1 MIQLRFLTT
10 EPSLLLGVARPFY
23 SLPTQAMI
31 HAIPSVLVAARPTLL
46 RHGLVALLRQRWPHL
61 LFTLTAAVG
70 QVAELVARRSFNV
83 VVLDEALPGRALPEL
98 LTALHRARPT
108 QRIIRLLQ
116 TTRPREQAATPLPWP
131 DTQLLLPHQVP
142 LPVLLQ
148 ALSPWLDPAA
158 GTSPEPSGRPGA
170 LAGDRTFS
178 TRELEILHLVASDCC
193 NQEIADRLCLSVR
206 TVESHRRTLL
216 HKAGAH
222 TSVGLAVR
230 AMREG
235 WIS

>member
-1 MIQLRFLTT
+1 MTY
-10 EPSLLLGVARPFY
+10 P
-23 SLPTQAMI
+23 
-31 HAIPSVLVAARPTLL
+31 IPSVLVAARPTLL
-46 RHGLVALLRQRWPHL
+46 RHGLVTLLRQRWPRL
-61 LFTLTAAVG
+61 LLTLTAAVS
-70 QVAELVARRSFNV
+70 QVAELVARRPFQA

-108 QRIIRLLQ
+108 QRIVRLLRATQ
-116 TTRPREQAATPLPWP
+116 PREQAAATPLPWP
-131 DTQLLLPHQVP
+131 NTHLLLPHHVP
-142 LPVLLQ
+142 PPVLLQ
-148 ALSPWLDPAA
+148 ALAPWLDPVAA
-158 GTSPEPSGRPGA
+158 APNPNGRPGT

-178 TRELEILHLVASDCC
+178 SRELEILHLVAGDFC

-222 TSVGLAVR
+222 TAVGLAVQ